1 MFRHIEIQN
10 LNDYFR
16 QLNERETPGVYFYRI
31 NGYSDAIG
39 RFIRQYYETARRNG
53 VIIEG
58 RLQNPDE
65 KNLSY
70 YNEMMGMYFEMDT
83 GFIASGLKKWLPRM
97 NDHQRENVALS
108 LYDAL
113 FLLQKSGKTEYM
125 LKNAYI
131 KYSKREQRY
140 HSHQLPLGD
149 LSDDESDLVEK
160 RSFVLEDYCGLFL
173 QDLSNLL
180 SNREFYVIIQYIF
193 HQKSINDISKELC
206 ISRQATNKIKK
217 KAFEKLRSELD

>member
-1 MFRHIEIQN
+1 MLEFPPDDNSHI
-10 LNDYFR
+10 
-16 QLNERETPGVYFYRI
+16 
-31 NGYSDAIG
+31 
-39 RFIRQYYETARRNG
+39 
-53 VIIEG
+53 
-58 RLQNPDE
+58 
-65 KNLSY
+65 LSY
-70 YNEMMGMYFEMDT
+70 INIIM
-83 GFIASGLKKWLPRM
+83 K
-97 NDHQRENVALS
+97 NV
-108 LYDAL
+108 
-113 FLLQKSGKTEYM
+113 
-125 LKNAYI
+125 YI

>member
-1 MFRHIEIQN
+1 MKIIDQIRFAQSDPEEMTKIIAQFLPLLKKYARK
-10 LNDYFR
+10 LF
-16 QLNERETPGVYFYRI
+16 
-31 NGYSDAIG
+31 YSDALFDLQAD
-39 RFIRQYYETARRNG
+39 FIEL
-53 VIIEG
+53 V
-58 RLQNPDE
+58 QNFDVLEFHPDD
-65 KNLSY
+65 NPHILSY
-70 YNEMMGMYFEMDT
+70 INRSM
-83 GFIASGLKKWLPRM
+83 
-97 NDHQRENVALS
+97 
-108 LYDAL
+108 
-113 FLLQKSGKTEYM
+113 
-125 LKNAYI
+125 KNAYI

-149 LSDDESDLVEK
+149 LSDDERDLVEK

-206 ISRQATNKIKK
+206 ISRQATSKIKK